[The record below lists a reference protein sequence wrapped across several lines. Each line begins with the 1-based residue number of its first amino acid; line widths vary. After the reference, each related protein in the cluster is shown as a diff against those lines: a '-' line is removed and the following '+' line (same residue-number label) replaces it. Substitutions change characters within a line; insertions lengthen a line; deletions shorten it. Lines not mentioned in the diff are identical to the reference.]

1 LPVSIKPFDNRYP
14 ECKITSVKKNY
25 LRIIILSVIALGLV
39 AGATLTLV
47 EYFKN
52 KTTEDTKT
60 VERPVSQPKI
70 KGPTGVVAKVGDI
83 EVPLS
88 VFSQLVNTTR
98 QQALAEG
105 TDIDDSKNA
114 SMLQAAREDAL
125 NQLVEYA
132 VYENYAKKNGILPTS
147 KEIDAA
153 IASEIDARVHQA
165 GSRQSLEKQLTDL
178 GGIEGLKETIKGDP
192 IFLRQVI
199 RQKVSD
205 NITKDLKV
213 TKDQAKEFFESKL
226 LGLSQIVVLYDEKID
241 GKELYEPTKKYA
253 ESLKAMIGKDKTFA
267 DVATMYSEDMESGQ
281 NGGRM
286 SQLMPKGYLPPQMEK
301 VAFSLKI
308 GEISDVIEA
317 NGSFVILKLDY
328 ETYAWDY
335 FFTDGGKKPKPNFEA
350 VWKDVVNYLYT
361 INKIEAENNWYQK
374 YADSIKIDVYLE
386 L

>member
-1 LPVSIKPFDNRYP
+1 
-14 ECKITSVKKNY
+14 
-25 LRIIILSVIALGLV
+25 
-39 AGATLTLV
+39 
-47 EYFKN
+47 
-52 KTTEDTKT
+52 
-60 VERPVSQPKI
+60 
-70 KGPTGVVAKVGDI
+70 
-83 EVPLS
+83 
-88 VFSQLVNTTR
+88 
-98 QQALAEG
+98 
-105 TDIDDSKNA
+105 
-114 SMLQAAREDAL
+114 SMLQATREDAL

-132 VYENYAKKNGILPTS
+132 VYEDYAKKNGILPTS

-153 IASEIDARVHQA
+153 IASEVDARVHQA
-165 GSRQSLEKQLTDL
+165 GSRQSLEKELTDL

-192 IFLRQVI
+192 IFIRQVI

-205 NITKDLKV
+205 NVTKDLKV
-213 TKDQAKEFFESKL
+213 TKEQAKEFFESKL

-241 GKELYEPTKKYA
+241 GKELYEPTRKYA

-267 DVATMYSEDMESGQ
+267 DVATMYSEERESGQ

-286 SQLMPKGYLPPQMEK
+286 SQLVPKGYLPPQMEK

-317 NGSFVILKLDY
+317 NGSFVVLKMDY

-361 INKIEAENNWYQK
+361 IKKIEAENNWYQK